1 MGWANIA
8 AAIAGLMFGIGLA
21 VSGMVD
27 PARILGFLDFAAIAT
42 GGWDPTLALVM
53 AGALGVAMPAFALAR
68 RRQAPTGA
76 PAFQEPPATGIDAKL
91 LSGAALFGIGWGL
104 VGYCPGAALAAFGF
118 GQPATLAFVVA
129 MVIGMAVHC
138 AASARR

>member
-1 MGWANIA
+1 MGATNIA

-27 PARILGFLDFAAIAT
+27 PARILGFLDFSAIAAGT
-42 GGWDPTLALVM
+42 WDPSLALVF
-53 AGALGVAMPAFALAR
+53 AGALGVSLPAFALGR
-68 RRQAPTGA
+68 RRGAPVGA
-76 PAFQEPPATGIDAKL
+76 PAFQDPPAAAIDGKL
-91 LSGAALFGIGWGL
+91 LTGAGLFGIGWGL

-118 GQPATLAFVVA
+118 GQPATLGFVAA
-129 MVIGMAVHC
+129 MIVGMAVHC